1 MKNLDVCLSPELI
14 HLYDLSGKIV
24 VVVDILRATSCM
36 TTGLACGV
44 TSIRPV
50 ATLEECSDLKAEGYF
65 TAAER
70 GGQKVASFD
79 IGNSPFS
86 YMEDRFKGKKIAV
99 TTTNGTLSIT
109 KSKSADEVLIGSFL
123 NLSAVAKYLKTQ
135 DQDVIILCAGW
146 QGRVNLEDTL
156 FAGALVEK
164 LESTY
169 TIACDAAQAAL
180 VLYKAAESDLD
191 NVLSASSHVQRLRKF
206 NIEKDITFCL
216 TIDEYD
222 VIPVLRG
229 NELVKL

>member
-191 NVLSASSHVQRLRKF
+191 NFLSASSHVQRLRKF